1 MKLIKSMAQV
11 LGLCFI
17 SLIGNQISAV
27 LQIGIPGSIV
37 GLLLLLFLLERK
49 WIAIESV
56 ELGANFLIAE
66 LLLFFIPSAIGVIQF
81 QDVLRK
87 DWTQLLLVIEA
98 SIFFVLLFVAVATE
112 MIVRRKERG
121 SAS

>member
-1 MKLIKSMAQV
+1 MAQV

-17 SLIGNQISAV
+17 SLIGNQISEV

-112 MIVRRKERG
+112 MIVRRKEGG